1 MAGSAKKRSPI
12 SLRRGEKSQSQ
23 GCVVA
28 RSITCS
34 AADVCRLA
42 RNDMALS
49 SSADSLQAASP
60 KRKRARVAVSEEGSL
75 SVIYLA
81 LARHDNDFMSPLG
94 SLLMSLQRA

>member
-1 MAGSAKKRSPI
+1 MAGSAKKRSV
-12 SLRRGEKSQSQ
+12 SLRHGEKSQSQ

-28 RSITCS
+28 SSITRS
-34 AADVCRLA
+34 ATDVRRLA
-42 RNDMALS
+42 RNDLALS
-49 SSADSLQAASP
+49 LSADSLQAASP

>member
-60 KRKRARVAVSEEGSL
+60 PKRKRARVAVSEEGSL
-75 SVIYLA
+75 FVIYYN
-81 LARHDNDFMSPLG
+81 ARPT
-94 SLLMSLQRA
+94 